1 MKILYLKDIYYFK
14 IKQCNNKNTSSIYK
28 YITNTIEYKKYIY
41 SMNGIYNNIDIIPG
55 DSQSSLVFL
64 TAMTYFSLNDSIT
77 EYYYS
82 DAFILKHLKFMNFL
96 IFIFLKVGIQLG
108 YFIFIQRTTDSKK

>member
-1 MKILYLKDIYYFK
+1 
-14 IKQCNNKNTSSIYK
+14 
-28 YITNTIEYKKYIY
+28 
-41 SMNGIYNNIDIIPG
+41 MNGIYNNIDIIPG

-82 DAFILKHLKFMNFL
+82 DAFILKHLKFMNFFIYFFESRYSIR
-96 IFIFLKVGIQLG
+96 IFYI
-108 YFIFIQRTTDSKK
+108 YSKDN